1 MSKIISIT
9 IMILIFIILVLASAI
24 VYEFFYKDYEAEI
37 FQSGQE
43 DMLNQIIE
51 VVGRCEQIP
60 IQLEEGTITITIVAA
75 ECLQQ

>member
-9 IMILIFIILVLASAI
+9 IMILVFIILVLASAI
-24 VYEFFYKDYEAEI
+24 VYEFVYKDYEAEI

-60 IQLEEGTITITIVAA
+60 IQLEEGSITIIAA